1 MRVYEFVRCIM
12 ISTIFS
18 TIAVFLGSSIEEI
31 PIFVLLF
38 SRSKR
43 NNKYV
48 TLGILIDNLIII
60 GASLLIARFIV
71 SLSNESIIG
80 LFGLIPL
87 GMGVAIALGFEEDE
101 SGKLNKLMDFLG
113 DGGLVISTALI
124 TAAMGDDV
132 AVYVP
137 FFLALSIGQGVLS
150 FLVIMVLVFL
160 QCMFWVRI
168 YQFKPVAE
176 FLDKYQR
183 VIVPLAFIPL
193 DVYIMWKFNVVGLF
207 G

>member
-1 MRVYEFVRCIM
+1 M